1 MLAHPWCSLLVF
13 TDTTHFRPLFV
24 TFNLQTARNSKNF
37 LYLCTRYDIKKRI
50 IMATMTYPRQLLVTV
65 DGSTNIANVT
75 RAIRMLRGVTAIKPA
90 KSAAQKPRLYDT
102 ETGEYLNDK
111 TMKAIEDVRSGKDK
125 GTTYKSFE
133 EFKKAMLAL

>member
-1 MLAHPWCSLLVF
+1 M
-13 TDTTHFRPLFV
+13 
-24 TFNLQTARNSKNF
+24 
-37 LYLCTRYDIKKRI
+37 RI
-50 IMATMTYPRQLLVTV
+50 IMATTFPRQLLVTV
-65 DGSTNIANVT
+65 DDSANIANVT

-90 KSAAQKPRLYDT
+90 KPAAQKPRLYDP

-125 GTTYKSFE
+125 GTTYESFE

>member
-1 MLAHPWCSLLVF
+1 MH
-13 TDTTHFRPLFV
+13 
-24 TFNLQTARNSKNF
+24 
-37 LYLCTRYDIKKRI
+37 I
-50 IMATMTYPRQLLVTV
+50 IMATMTFPRQLLVTV

-90 KSAAQKPRLYDT
+90 KSAAQKPRLYDP

-125 GTTYKSFE
+125 GTTYESFE

>member
-1 MLAHPWCSLLVF
+1 
-13 TDTTHFRPLFV
+13 
-24 TFNLQTARNSKNF
+24 
-37 LYLCTRYDIKKRI
+37 
-50 IMATMTYPRQLLVTV
+50 MTLPRQLIVTV

-75 RAIRMLRGVTAIKPA
+75 RAIRMLRGVMAIKPA
-90 KSAAQKPRLYDT
+90 PTKPRLYDP

-125 GTTYKSFE
+125 GTSYESFE

>member
-1 MLAHPWCSLLVF
+1 MHPVIG
-13 TDTTHFRPLFV
+13 THPLRFCDI
-24 TFNLQTARNSKNF
+24 LQGMGTIFKNF
-37 LYLCTRYDIKKRI
+37 LYICSRYNTLMRI
-50 IMATMTYPRQLLVTV
+50 IMATMTFPRQLLVTV
-65 DGSTNIANVT
+65 DDNTNIANLT

-90 KSAAQKPRLYDT
+90 KSAAQKPRLYDP

-125 GTTYKSFE
+125 GTTYESFE

>member
-1 MLAHPWCSLLVF
+1 
-13 TDTTHFRPLFV
+13 
-24 TFNLQTARNSKNF
+24 
-37 LYLCTRYDIKKRI
+37 
-50 IMATMTYPRQLLVTV
+50 MATTTFPRQLIVTV

-75 RAIRMLRGVTAIKPA
+75 RAIRMLRGVTDI
-90 KSAAQKPRLYDT
+90 KSAPRKPCLYDP

-125 GTTYKSFE
+125 GTTYESFE